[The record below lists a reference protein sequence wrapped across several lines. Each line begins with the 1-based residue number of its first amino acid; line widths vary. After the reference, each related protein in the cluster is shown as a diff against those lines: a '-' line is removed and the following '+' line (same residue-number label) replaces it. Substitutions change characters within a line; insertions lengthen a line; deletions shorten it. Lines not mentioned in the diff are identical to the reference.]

1 MFGSTAD
8 GPVRIDLWGDEVD
21 RLTAFSVSDQRST
34 DDLDVVEVFPCR
46 ELLPT
51 DEVRERASAL
61 VATEPW
67 GREQWERLAEGQ
79 IFDGMESWL
88 PWLVEDHRTIVDLLP
103 EQALV
108 VVVEP
113 RRLRDRAGD
122 ILAEEIDLATSLART
137 WDVGDDRTFPRLH
150 AEFGELFAHHDVP
163 VWTMTVTPDGPD
175 VATVAAMG
183 WNPVV
188 GDGEGLVRQ
197 LRTLLDEGYR
207 VVVAA
212 EGEGSAVRLAQ
223 LLREHGLELAR
234 GGRRPGPG
242 RPSSPPP
249 RWRCWPKGTSPD
261 AGAPT
266 GRPAPASATTAGLLR
281 RPQAR
286 GPRGAPPARRG
297 SLRRH
302 GQAGHR
308 RRGA

>member
-1 MFGSTAD
+1 MDLQYNRNDMDFHRGTFR
-8 GPVRIDLWGDEVD
+8 VRGDVVEVFPSYGDTPFRVELWGDEVD

-113 RRLRDRAGD
+113 RRLRARAGD

-150 AEFGELFAHHDVP
+150 AEFGEERPSDGAERDAGRGLARTRAFEHVANVVVFVLEHAGEVGWCP
-163 VWTMTVTPDGPD
+163 V
-175 VATVAAMG
+175 
-183 WNPVV
+183 
-188 GDGEGLVRQ
+188 GEGGVNW
-197 LRTLLDEGYR
+197 D
-207 VVVAA
+207 
-212 EGEGSAVRLAQ
+212 
-223 LLREHGLELAR
+223 
-234 GGRRPGPG
+234 
-242 RPSSPPP
+242 
-249 RWRCWPKGTSPD
+249 
-261 AGAPT
+261 
-266 GRPAPASATTAGLLR
+266 GLLR
-281 RPQAR
+281 ALVRDGFDGFVAVEPHCWPAHAEPAWRQAIAFVR
-286 GPRGAPPARRG
+286 SRIAA
-297 SLRRH
+297 
-302 GQAGHR
+302 AE
-308 RRGA
+308 